1 MQRVQFDKSALHL
14 HLLQNR
20 EIYKISLT
28 PITLERGYNLYTCG
42 ETIDDL
48 FLIIHGGIKLTTS
61 AHSGKECILDICRRG
76 DILGAL
82 SLIPSVHEESATAI
96 LDSRVLRIN
105 RRDFVRSLCSDPD
118 LFQYWSQHL
127 AQRIRERE
135 SMIKHLV
142 TMKCEYR
149 LAAILLNLS
158 DRFAEQDS
166 QWQHI
171 DARITHDELAAMV
184 GTTRSRIG
192 FFLKNF
198 NGLGLVRRLP
208 DGTLLVDSASTSDFL
223 ATDPNEGEPVLR
235 HSA

>member
-1 MQRVQFDKSALHL
+1 MQHVRIGKSALYS
-14 HLLQNR
+14 HLLQVVENR
-20 EIYKISLT
+20 KISLT
-28 PITLERGYNLYTCG
+28 PINLERGYNLYTCG
-42 ETIDDL
+42 ESIDDL
-48 FLIIHGGIKLTTS
+48 FLIVQGGIKLTTS

-82 SLIPSVHEESATAI
+82 SLVPSVHEESATAM

-105 RRDFVRSLCSDPD
+105 RREFIRILRSDPD
-118 LFQYWSQHL
+118 LFQSWSHHL
-127 AQRIRERE
+127 AQRIRQRE
-135 SMIKHLV
+135 STIKHLV

-149 LAAILLNLS
+149 LAAILLHLS
-158 DRFAEQDS
+158 DRFAGQKS

-198 NGLGLVRRLP
+198 NVRGLVKRLP
-208 DGTLLVDSASTSDFL
+208 DGTLLVNSGTISAFI
-223 ATDPNEGEPVLR
+223 ATDPNETEPVLQ
-235 HSA
+235 HA

>member
-1 MQRVQFDKSALHL
+1 MQCVQFGKSALYL
-14 HLLQNR
+14 HLLKNR
-20 EIYKISLT
+20 DNYKISLT
-28 PITLERGYNLYTCG
+28 QINLGRGYNLYTCG

-76 DILGAL
+76 DVLGAL
-82 SLIPSVHEESATAI
+82 SLLPSEHEESATAV
-96 LDSRVLRIN
+96 LDTRLLRIN
-105 RRDFVRSLCSDPD
+105 RRDFVRILRSDPD
-118 LFQYWSQHL
+118 LFQGWSQHL
-127 AQRIRERE
+127 AQRIRKRE
-135 SMIKHLV
+135 STIKHLV

-149 LAAILLNLS
+149 LAAILLHLS
-158 DRFAEQDS
+158 DRFAEKSS

-198 NGLGLVRRLP
+198 NGRGLVRRLP
-208 DGTLLVDSASTSDFL
+208 DGTLLINSALSDFL
-223 ATDPNEGEPVLR
+223 ATDPNEEEQVLE

>member
-1 MQRVQFDKSALHL
+1 MQHARFGKSAFYL
-14 HLLQNR
+14 HLLQNMD
-20 EIYKISLT
+20 ESKISLT
-28 PITLERGYNLYTCG
+28 PINLERGYNLYTCG
-42 ETIDDL
+42 DSIDNL
-48 FLIIHGGIKLTTS
+48 FLVIHGGIKLTTS

-82 SLIPSVHEESATAI
+82 SLRPSVHEESATAM
-96 LDSRVLRIN
+96 LDSHILRIN
-105 RRDFVRSLCSDPD
+105 RRDFVRMLRSDPD
-118 LFQYWSQHL
+118 LFQKWSQHL

-135 SMIKHLV
+135 STIKHLV

-149 LAAILLNLS
+149 LAAILLHLS
-158 DRFAEQDS
+158 HRFAGRGS

-198 NGLGLVRRLP
+198 TCRGLVKRLP
-208 DGTLLVDSASTSDFL
+208 DGTLLVNCDTVSDFL
-223 ATDPNEGEPVLR
+223 ASDPNEEVPELQ
-235 HSA
+235 HTA